1 VQFRESAAVGIRED
15 VMLFALVPFLFSG
28 SALGAPADANP
39 DPSRIYVGPKT
50 TSVDILRTS
59 EGGSRIYVEAV
70 LPDGERG
77 LFLVDT
83 GADIS
88 ILSRGTAE
96 RLGLPID
103 EDYGAVVGL
112 SGVVSMDRAVI
123 PNLTIGEAVVPN
135 VEVGVGVPGVG
146 TLAGAM
152 PLDGLLG
159 NNVWS
164 RFTLEIDYPADRMV
178 LHAPGSLRPKRR
190 AGTMYFNGAHVFA
203 PIDLQTTASPD
214 QTHTV
219 ILRVDTGAG
228 ELSLC
233 GQAASVFGGEFT
245 EGLESVYGIGA
256 SDTLPP
262 FRNLKSTRRIALD
275 GARLG
280 GAKLDVETAR
290 WLDYEGNGA
299 CPDDMR
305 GLIGHE
311 LLSGHRV
318 IFDYGN
324 GRLHLA
330 KSKRRKRQLNGH
342 RVLLDRDIAQYGD
355 DPSRGP
361 YRARLRLHLDDLDA
375 ARDDLQRFLDTAPD
389 SGEATGVRVLLAN
402 LLRHQGDLPGA
413 MDALSTLS
421 PGELV
426 DEGEIVA
433 SVNSRIFEDD
443 LEAALKLAEAAVE
456 ARPDAGWAW
465 VALGDARLRSG
476 DTDGAHDALLEAVSL
491 EGYPDAHLLRRARV
505 ALAQG
510 DRHASHAHVRKLL
523 SLYPMGGEVLWFY
536 ALLADDDQTRA
547 TFAADLESAMARLHP
562 RTRPIDFLVA
572 AKAVTG
578 ERGMA
583 LDYMRAGIER
593 DCNALEDG
601 PSTDNC
607 LAWYWSLAGE
617 KPDESLQRIERAL
630 GEEGDRSDFL
640 DTKAMVHLAR
650 GEYEAARDAAV
661 AAARLSP
668 DNVYMLWQAERIGE
682 LVAEHA
688 DKEAF

>member
-1 VQFRESAAVGIRED
+1 
-15 VMLFALVPFLFSG
+15 MLATLALPLASLLFLG
-28 SALGAPADANP
+28 SPAEASNDTPP
-39 DPSRIYVGPKT
+39 DPSRMYSGPKT
-50 TSVDILRTS
+50 TSVDLLRVS
-59 EGGSRIYVEAV
+59 EGGARIYVEAV

-88 ILSRGTAE
+88 VLSRSTAA
-96 RLGLPID
+96 RLGLAID

-123 PNLTIGEAVVPN
+123 PSLTLGEAVVPD

-164 RFTLEIDYPADRMV
+164 RFTVEIDYPADLMV
-178 LHAPGSLRPKRR
+178 LHAPGSLKPKRR

-203 PIDLQTTASPD
+203 PIDLQTQANPD
-214 QTHTV
+214 ETHTL

-233 GQAASVFGGEFT
+233 GQAASVFSSEFT

-262 FRNLKSTRRIALD
+262 FRNLKSTRRIPLD

-290 WLDYEGNGA
+290 WLDYEGSGA

-311 LLSGHRV
+311 LLSDHRV
-318 IFDYGN
+318 IFDYSN

-342 RVLLDRDIAQYGD
+342 RVMLERDLEAFGD

-361 YRARLRLHLDDLDA
+361 MRARLRLHLDELEA
-375 ARDDLQRFLDTAPD
+375 ARQDLQRFLDATPD

-402 LLRHQGDLPGA
+402 LLRHEGDLSGA
-413 MDALSTLS
+413 MDTLSPLS

-433 SVNSRIFEDD
+433 SVNALLFEDRAD
-443 LEAALKLAEAAVE
+443 DALALAESSVK
-456 ARPDAGWAW
+456 ARPESGWAW
-465 VALGDARLRSG
+465 VALGDARLRRG
-476 DTDGAHDALLEAVSL
+476 DADGAHDALLEAVRL

-547 TFAADLESAMARLHP
+547 TFAADLEAAMARLHP

-572 AKAVTG
+572 AKQVTG
-578 ERGMA
+578 EQKAA
-583 LDYMRAGIER
+583 LDYMQAGIER
-593 DCNALEDG
+593 DCSALDAG
-601 PSTDNC
+601 PSVDNC
-607 LAWYWSLAGE
+607 LAWYWSLARE
-617 KPDESLQRIERAL
+617 KPDEALQRIDRAL
-630 GEEGDRSDFL
+630 EQDGERSDFL
-640 DTKAMVHLAR
+640 DTKAMVHLSR
-650 GEYEAARDAAV
+650 GEYQAAREAAV

-668 DNVYMLWQAERIGE
+668 DNVYMLWQAERIAE
-682 LVAEHA
+682 LADA
-688 DKEAF
+688 PTDSTDKEAF